1 MSPDKEVREGRNFS
15 AAFLSV
21 LEKDFPSEKSGFP
34 REWVFPEEQG
44 IKDFLQILDR
54 GKAYR
59 YLCINNGIDDES
71 VLVCFKSRLLG
82 PLPGCGFSR
91 Y

>member
-1 MSPDKEVREGRNFS
+1 MPCTAGVSPDKEVREGRNFS

-54 GKAYR
+54 GKAY
-59 YLCINNGIDDES
+59 
-71 VLVCFKSRLLG
+71 
-82 PLPGCGFSR
+82 
-91 Y
+91 